1 MSLWQRPLKRLQ
13 AMSYNKLLRIY
24 AFNRTYRFRLNSL
37 KGFVSLFLVGTVLSV
52 ALAACSGGG
61 TGNNSA
67 SETPSASATPV
78 AASKDNV
85 ELTLVSFAVTKAA
98 HEAIIP
104 KFVEQWKKDHNQ
116 TVTFKQSYG
125 GSGSQTRAVIDGLEA
140 DVVHLAL
147 AGDTTKIEKAGLIQ
161 PGWEKE
167 VPNNGIVSKSVAAI
181 VTRSGNPKGIKNWQD
196 LAKDGVK
203 LITANPKTSGGAK
216 WNFLALWDS
225 VIKTGGDE
233 AKATEFVTKVYK
245 NVPILPKDSR
255 EATDTFAK
263 QGQGDV
269 LINYE
274 NEVILAQ
281 QKGEKVDYVVP
292 DVNISIDNPIAVVDK
307 NVDKHGTREVAE
319 GFVKYLYSPE
329 AQQEFVKL
337 GFRPVDETLAQNK
350 EVTDKFPKLKTLGT
364 VADLGGWSAI
374 DKKFFADGGVFD
386 KIQAQVKR

>member
-1 MSLWQRPLKRLQ
+1 MGLWQRQLNRLQ
-13 AMSYNKLLRIY
+13 LITEQ
-24 AFNRTYRFRLNSL
+24 RTNRFRLNSL

-52 ALAACSGGG
+52 ALAACSGG
-61 TGNNSA
+61 NVSNSTSVSPA
-67 SETPSASATPV
+67 ANPV
-78 AASKDNV
+78 ANNKQNV

-147 AGDTTKIEKAGLIQ
+147 AGDTAKIEKAGLIQ

-167 VPNNGIVSKSVAAI
+167 VPNNGIVSRSVAALI
-181 VTRSGNPKGIKNWQD
+181 TRPGNPKGIKTWAD
-196 LAKDGVK
+196 LEKDGVK
-203 LITANPKTSGGAK
+203 LITADPKTSGIAK
-216 WNFLALWDS
+216 WNFLALWNS

-233 AKATEFVTKVYK
+233 AKASAFVTKVYN
-245 NVPILPKDSR
+245 NVPILTKDAR

-263 QGQGDV
+263 QGQGDA

-274 NEVILAQ
+274 NEIILAQ
-281 QKGEKVDYVVP
+281 QKGEKVEYVVP

-307 NVDKHGTREVAE
+307 NVDKHGNREVAE
-319 GFVKYLYSPE
+319 GFIKFLYTPE
-329 AQQEFVKL
+329 AQQEFIKL
-337 GFRPVDETLAQNK
+337 GFRPADETLAQTK
-350 EVTDKFPKLKTLGT
+350 EVADKFPKVKTLGT
-364 VADLGGWSAI
+364 VQDFGGWEAV
-374 DKKFFADGGVFD
+374 DKKFFADGALFD
-386 KIQAQVKR
+386 KIQSQKKR